1 MTWREWRDGL
11 ELGLAAV
18 GVLSVFGALWYL
30 AFRLAGWR

>member
-1 MTWREWRDGL
+1 MTGREWRDGL

-18 GVLSVFGALWYL
+18 GVLSVLGSWCYL